1 MHFKYPEILFFLFL
15 LIIPILIHLFQLQRF
30 KKEAFTNVKLLKEIE
45 LETRK
50 SSKLK
55 KLLIL
60 LSRLM
65 LLSFL
70 IIAFSQPY
78 FSRNETEGKYRN
90 VIYLDNSMSMQARDK
105 NGGDLLQVNKNL
117 LYEKFSENELE
128 YTLITNDKTLENLD
142 YNLFRKA
149 LLDVDFYPVKKDINQ
164 VLLQID
170 KLKKNSSNALFNIIL
185 ISDFQIIN
193 NTISKE
199 HLNEN
204 DRYNFVQ
211 PALAQVENIS
221 IDTAWISEEKEET
234 LKISSVVS
242 SYKMD
247 ASELSVSLFVEDKLY
262 GKTRLNLEAGAEKEI
277 EFSVPY
283 TSEFQGKISLT
294 DHRLNFDN
302 DLFFSINEKT
312 RTKVLV
318 IGNENKFLKRIYQP
332 ADFELQFSPLSELE
346 QGILRDQNLIILNEL
361 EKIPNALL
369 QLMKNFV
376 QDHGNLVII
385 PSPEADIF
393 TYNNFFSALNIG
405 SISGASSEQ
414 KRVTS
419 IHYEHPFFNG
429 VFEKKIMNFQYPV
442 LEGTFDAQLNNSS
455 PLLSFENR
463 QGFVFE
469 IPYSRNKLYWIASP
483 LSDEGNSFISS
494 PLIVPLFYNFSKQHK
509 STEAIYRL
517 IGEENQIEVAQ
528 TLESETPLTISNDQS
543 EFIPLQS
550 KRNNKVLLTTRDF
563 PKASGVYEIKN
574 GGIQLGKL
582 AYNYNRKESELVYNK
597 LDALENMPENIHSY
611 NSVEDVIKEL
621 NDRQN
626 NQNLWHL
633 FIILALVFLILE
645 ILLQKFLKN

>member
-30 KKEAFTNVKLLKEIE
+30 KKEAFTNVKFLKEIE

-65 LLSFL
+65 LLAFL
-70 IIAFSQPY
+70 IVAFSQPY
-78 FSRNETEGKYRN
+78 FSRNETEAKYQN
-90 VIYLDNSMSMQARDK
+90 VIYLDNSMSMQAKDK

-117 LYEKFSENELE
+117 LYDIFPQNDLD
-128 YTLITNDKTLENLD
+128 YTLMTNEKTLENLD

-164 VLLQID
+164 ILLQIEN
-170 KLKKNSSNALFNIIL
+170 LNKKSSKTLLNAIL
-185 ISDFQIIN
+185 ISDFQTIN
-193 NTISKE
+193 NEISKE
-199 HLNEN
+199 YLNKN
-204 DRYNFVQ
+204 HRYNFVQ
-211 PALAQVENIS
+211 PSLAQVENIS
-221 IDTAWISEEKEET
+221 IDTAWITEEKDQT
-234 LKISSVVS
+234 LQIRSVVS

-247 ASELSVSLFVEDKLY
+247 ASELSISLFVEDKLY
-262 GKTRLNLEAGAEKEI
+262 GKTRLNLDPGEEKEI

-302 DLFFSINEKT
+302 DLFFSINEKS

-318 IGNENKFLKRIYQP
+318 IGDKNEFLERIYQS
-332 ADFELQFSPLSELE
+332 ADFELEFSPLAELE
-346 QGILRDQNLIILNEL
+346 QEILRDQNLIILNEL

-369 QLMKNFV
+369 QRMKNFV
-376 QDHGNLVII
+376 QDDGNLVII
-385 PSPEADIF
+385 PSSKTDIF
-393 TYNNFFSALNIG
+393 SYNNFFSALNIG
-405 SISGASSEQ
+405 YISGASSEQ

-419 IHYEHPFFNG
+419 IHYEHPFFKG
-429 VFEKKIMNFQYPV
+429 VFEKKILNFQYPV
-442 LEGTFDAQLNNSS
+442 LEHTFDAQLDNSS
-455 PLLSFENR
+455 PILSFENR

-469 IPYSRNKLYWIASP
+469 IPYSTNKLYWIASP
-483 LSDEGNSFISS
+483 LSDKGNSFVTS

-509 STEAIYRL
+509 DTEAIYHI
-517 IGEENQIEVAQ
+517 IGEENQIEVVRAV
-528 TLESETPLTISNDQS
+528 ESEAALTISKDQS

-550 KRNNKVLLTTRDF
+550 KRNDKVVLTTRDF
-563 PKASGVYEIKN
+563 PEASGIYEIKN
-574 GGIQLGKL
+574 GQLQLGKL
-582 AYNYNRKESELVYNK
+582 AYNYNRKESMLVYNE
-597 LDALENMPENIHSY
+597 LDNLENMPENMYSY
-611 NSVEDVIKEL
+611 NSVEDVIKEI

-645 ILLQKFLKN
+645 ILLQKFMKN